1 VEDGLVFTWLVL
13 CLVRI
18 LFTKMAMYMYKVIF
32 RVTYGYHDT
41 QNEGYTQHRR
51 ACAATSCTLSFS
63 S

>member
-1 VEDGLVFTWLVL
+1 MVSFISSAYFIHKL
-13 CLVRI
+13 
-18 LFTKMAMYMYKVIF
+18 AMYMYKVIF
-32 RVTYGYHDT
+32 RVTYGHHDT